1 MLSRSP
7 ANVVNVYAMERIH
20 TKEAAESVLRE
31 LPSVLGA
38 FVREDVNG
46 HPREVHLL
54 VSPGP
59 NVKLLAAD
67 VRDLLEERLGVP
79 VDQRVIS
86 IAQLAEDVAEFG
98 DASLEDLT
106 EPVAPEY
113 RTRFVGVEA
122 ESRDQRI
129 MVRCRLQQGD
139 EFFDGEATELDVGNG
154 RARATVAA
162 TLKACGKVIENRFR
176 LEIES
181 ISTTR
186 AFDREYILVGI
197 IAGAARFSRGL
208 MHLVGAQPVEHDIES
223 AAALATLKAVNRVLS
238 KVLDPLNG

>member
-1 MLSRSP
+1 M
-7 ANVVNVYAMERIH
+7 
-20 TKEAAESVLRE
+20 KEAAEAVLRE

-59 NVKLLAAD
+59 NVKLLAQD

-86 IAQLAEDVAEFG
+86 IAQLAENIAEFG
-98 DASLEDLT
+98 DSSITDLT
-106 EPVAPEY
+106 EPVVAEE

-122 ESRDQRI
+122 ESRDQRV
-129 MVRCRLQQGD
+129 MVRSRLQHG
-139 EFFDGEATELDVGNG
+139 EEIFDGEATELDVGVG
-154 RARATVAA
+154 RARAAVAA
-162 TLKACGKVIENRFR
+162 TLKACAKASGEQFR

-181 ISTTR
+181 VSMIR
-186 AFDREYILVGI
+186 AFDRDYVLVAV
-197 IAGAARFSRGL
+197 IAGAARFGRGL
-208 MHLVGAQPVEHDIES
+208 ISLVGAQPVEHDVES
-223 AAALATLKAVNRVLS
+223 AAALATLKAVNRVLA
-238 KVLDPLNG
+238 KVLA

>member
-1 MLSRSP
+1 MY
-7 ANVVNVYAMERIH
+7 VMERIH
-20 TKEAAESVLRE
+20 TKEAAEAVLRE

-59 NVKLLAAD
+59 NVKLLAQD

-86 IAQLAEDVAEFG
+86 IAQLAEDIADFG
-98 DASLEDLT
+98 DSTIEDLT
-106 EPVAPEY
+106 EPVVAED

-122 ESRDQRI
+122 EIHQQRAV
-129 MVRCRLQQGD
+129 VRCRLQRGSD
-139 EFFDGEATELDVGNG
+139 LYDGEAAELDVGFG
-154 RARATVAA
+154 RARAAVAA
-162 TLKACGKVIENRFR
+162 TLKAARQVARDQLR
-176 LEIES
+176 LEVDAVS
-181 ISTTR
+181 IVR
-186 AFDREYILVGI
+186 AFERDYVLVSILM
-197 IAGAARFSRGL
+197 GAQRFGRGL
-208 MHLVGAQPVEHDIES
+208 THLTGAQPVEHDVES

-238 KVLDPLNG
+238 KLVD